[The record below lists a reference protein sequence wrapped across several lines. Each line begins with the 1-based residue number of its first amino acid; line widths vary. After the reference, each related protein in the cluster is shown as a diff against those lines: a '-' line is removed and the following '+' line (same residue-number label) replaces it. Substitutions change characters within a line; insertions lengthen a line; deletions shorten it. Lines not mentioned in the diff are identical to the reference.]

1 MKNLLF
7 LLVLMVLFVL
17 FCSGGSEFLGMV
29 FSFVL
34 VQEVLKE
41 NVIVDEG
48 FNKGIGE
55 VKIVDF
61 NDLFVK
67 SMVEVGE
74 SIYEMKCVVC
84 YKLSDQWV
92 VGLGWVGI
100 MEKWELEW
108 IMNMIINVDVML
120 VEDFMVQVFL
130 EECLVCMFN

>member
-7 LLVLMVLFVL
+7 LLVLLVLFVL

-29 FSFVL
+29 FSFV
-34 VQEVLKE
+34 VEQEVFR
-41 NVIVDEG
+41 VDVFVDEG

-74 SIYEMKCVVC
+74 SIYEMKCVAC
-84 YKLSDQWV
+84 YKLIDQWV
-92 VGLGWVGI
+92 VGLGWKGF